1 MLISYSDKKKKKSS
15 PYLTRLKSGT
25 AVLTF
30 TFLSFPFL
38 SLLTPYFF
46 SKHLLRFIRLE
57 TFWGK
62 RFRMVGLDEIKCRWV
77 EEQDFHWNF
86 QLNFRLRIFLF
97 YAALTESC
105 LFEYALKVFFLQVGY
120 QSCI

>member
-1 MLISYSDKKKKKSS
+1 M
-15 PYLTRLKSGT
+15 TRLKSGT

-46 SKHLLRFIRLE
+46 SKHLLRFIRWE

-62 RFRMVGLDEIKCRWV
+62 RFRMVGWDEIKCRWL
-77 EEQDFHWNF
+77 EEQDFHGNF

-105 LFEYALKVFFLQVGY
+105 LFEYALKVFFLLYKLGIKVVYDRQNGWL
-120 QSCI
+120 QER